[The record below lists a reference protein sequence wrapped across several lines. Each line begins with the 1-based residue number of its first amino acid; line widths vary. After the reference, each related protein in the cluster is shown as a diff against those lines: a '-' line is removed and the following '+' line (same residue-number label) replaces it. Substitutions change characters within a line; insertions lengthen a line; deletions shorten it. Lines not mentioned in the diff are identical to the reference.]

1 MDFSEHQTFIENFF
15 ELQTTVPS
23 LETFRS
29 NITLQFICFF
39 VFTSLCY
46 IGSVCFIAVYFPEG
60 MLFSLHYQVMTMI
73 VHAQSFQ
80 ILEFSKMIEQQLQAF
95 NGIAIGKLNE
105 NGQKNLKQTIV
116 KIFEHVEQSN
126 KAFSSVMLLSLFWVY
141 ASILSNLHWIGLSFL
156 GEQNATFL
164 GK

>member
-1 MDFSEHQTFIENFF
+1 
-15 ELQTTVPS
+15 
-23 LETFRS
+23 
-29 NITLQFICFF
+29 
-39 VFTSLCY
+39 
-46 IGSVCFIAVYFPEG
+46 
-60 MLFSLHYQVMTMI
+60 MI

-80 ILEFSKMIEQQLQAF
+80 ILEFSKIIEQQLQAF